1 MRFVAL
7 PLEGAFLLE
16 REPFR
21 DHRGVFDRTFD
32 APAMAAHGL
41 ETAVAQSAL
50 STNHRRGTLRG
61 LHLQLPPA
69 TEAKTVLCLTGAIY
83 DVIVDARPGSPTYGR
98 HHGLMLAEA
107 DDRVLYVP
115 PGFLHG
121 YQSLTDGSVVHYT
134 MSAPYTPALARG
146 VRWDDPDLGIPWP
159 LEQPVLSERD
169 AALPSFREFTAA

>member
-1 MRFVAL
+1 MRFHPL
-7 PLEGAFLLE
+7 PLDGAYLLE

-32 APAMAAHGL
+32 APAMAERGL
-41 ETAVAQSAL
+41 ESTVAQAAL

-69 TEAKTVLCLTGAIY
+69 AEAKTVMCLKGAIF
-83 DVIVDARPGSPTYGR
+83 DAIVDARPGSPTYGKS
-98 HHGLMLAEA
+98 HGLMLAEE
-107 DDRVLYVP
+107 DGRVLYVP

-134 MSAPYTPALARG
+134 MSAPYTPDLARG
-146 VRWDDPDLGIPWP
+146 VRWDDPDLDIAWP
-159 LEQPVLSERD
+159 LPEPVISDRD
-169 AALPSFREFTAA
+169 AAMPWFRDFRLE